1 MDLTSSEQRVLGALL
16 EKQRTTPD
24 QYPLTLNALVLAC
37 NQKSNRDPEMQL
49 EDFLVEGCLRQLR
62 IDGWLTVVEREY
74 GRSVRYSERMVEKL
88 GLTDKEAAIL
98 AELMLR
104 GPQTEQEL
112 PRRCERMAKIAS
124 PEEALAILQTMAG
137 RGLVQHLPRDVGQR
151 LARWKHL
158 LTPPGEAEA
167 APAAAPSVAH
177 GAGAHAAYAPTHV
190 QPTSQAH
197 VPAPSFAAPHPM
209 SSLAAPPLVQE
220 PAHAVQPLPAGAAE
234 VAALRSCIVTLKAE
248 IDRLAE
254 RVARLESR

>member
-1 MDLTSSEQRVLGALL
+1 MHLDRTTRRILGSLI
-16 EKQRTTPD
+16 EKRYSTPD

-158 LTPPGEAEA
+158 LTPPAEAEA
-167 APAAAPSVAH
+167 APAAAH
-177 GAGAHAAYAPTHV
+177 GAGAHAAYVPTHV